1 MPEGRYFS
9 LSGAI
14 RAGTGGQTRALL
26 MRSRLLT
33 QKAGVEPTILT
44 SDPAPV
50 YPEVRAA
57 LEQQGQ
63 LVPGMQLLNLY
74 EWCRNH
80 DGFDGE
86 PIADHLPKLDG
97 FVTQDEVHPDG
108 TVYMTKYLS
117 ERSGMLH
124 ETVNDYRRPDG
135 SVFLRAPV
143 GKVADST
150 PATPYIMVN
159 RQGVPT
165 HSWERKGG
173 LHRLWLR
180 TLAGDAERVFVIS
193 DSRYALAHIA
203 PMDDERFHVLHLMHN
218 THTVGERRWNS
229 KLSGDY
235 GPLLSGIH
243 KIDGLVTLTHRQ
255 REDVIA
261 RYGATNNLFVV
272 PNPVD
277 LPELPEN
284 PPPRERARFAV
295 VSRLERQKRL
305 DQAIDAFA
313 LVLEQEPDARL
324 DIYGDGN
331 LRTPLQQQIDDL
343 GIGHAVVLRGHDVHA
358 RDTLLTATGFL
369 MTSGFEGYPLAS
381 LESMSRGCPVVS
393 YDIKYGPR
401 EQITDGVDGY
411 LTEFGDQQ
419 TFADRLVTMIR
430 DPALVEKMSAAALE
444 KAQRHDYRAFLR
456 DWRTV
461 LEGAVANKP
470 DRVVLDRVEL
480 HVRRLGRV
488 RAGRLP
494 RRFVRPRARPAAFR
508 SPPEV
513 EFDASLQLHG
523 SGRPETLASVAVT
536 LDAVC
541 DATGGVANIPLIVHH
556 DGRHIAVRC
565 RFDVETVF
573 AQLDPKDRDVR
584 LRLRVVW
591 SNASWERTLARPRH
605 QRAPIELNYTRNDT
619 LLISRRAD

>member
-1 MPEGRYFS
+1 MASTANPLR
-9 LSGAI
+9 
-14 RAGTGGQTRALL
+14 TPC
-26 MRSRLLT
+26 RSWT
-33 QKAGVEPTILT
+33 
-44 SDPAPV
+44 
-50 YPEVRAA
+50 
-57 LEQQGQ
+57 
-63 LVPGMQLLNLY
+63 
-74 EWCRNH
+74 
-80 DGFDGE
+80 
-86 PIADHLPKLDG
+86 G
-97 FVTQDEVHPDG
+97 FVTQDELHPDG
-108 TVYMTKYLS
+108 TVYVTKYLS

-150 PATPYIMVN
+150 PATPYILVN

-277 LPELPEN
+277 LPELPED

-305 DQAIDAFA
+305 DQAIEAFA

-401 EQITDGVDGY
+401 EQITDGVDGF

-456 DWRTV
+456 DWRSV

-480 HVRRLGRV
+480 HVRQAGPGPGGEAASPIRSATGQARAHSVRRLRSSST
-488 RAGRLP
+488 RACSCTAVDDP
-494 RRFVRPRARPAAFR
+494 RP
-508 SPPEV
+508 S
-513 EFDASLQLHG
+513 
-523 SGRPETLASVAVT
+523 TSVAVT

-541 DATGGVANIPLIVHH
+541 DRTGGVANIPLIVHH
-556 DGRHIAVRC
+556 DGRRIAVRC

-584 LRLRVVW
+584 LRLRLVW
-591 SNASWERTLARPRH
+591 SNASWETTLARPRH